1 MRTFSKIINKANICK
16 KIAKNLPIS
25 DYEIYTQIHF
35 YEENKILSKIF
46 NIDFKNT
53 NEPLY
58 MVNEYY
64 SKNFNKIKEIE
75 YFPITC
81 QFQKFFLIKAIKKKI
96 PLLFLEENETIIT
109 LFFKYKKILS
119 AIENDLLKISKK
131 VNNLENIK
139 TKKFTLK
146 NKFYILDD
154 ECDYEVYFEN
164 KIEQSLNFSKYIKG
178 NFLMKKLEELFGNY
192 FFIKDYYIWSILEL
206 NIHHLSCNK

>member
-1 MRTFSKIINKANICK
+1 MKTFSEVINKANICK

-35 YEENKILSKIF
+35 YEKNKILPKIF
-46 NIDFKNT
+46 DIDFKNT

-58 MVNEYY
+58 MINKYY

-81 QFQKFFLIKAIKKKI
+81 QFQKFFLIKTIKKKL
-96 PLLFLEENETIIT
+96 PLLFLEKNETVIT
-109 LFFKYKKILS
+109 LFFKYKKTLN
-119 AIENDLLKISKK
+119 AIEDDLLKISKK

-139 TKKFTLK
+139 TKKFTIK
-146 NKFYILDD
+146 NKFYILDN

-164 KIEQSLNFSKYIKG
+164 KIEQPLNISKYIKG
-178 NFLMKKLEELFGNY
+178 NFLMKKLEELFGDY
-192 FFIKDYYIWSILEL
+192 FFIKDYHIWSMLEL
-206 NIHHLSCNK
+206 IYL